1 MRGLNLDME
10 KKIVRILIV
19 LLILTLGGAGIFF
32 VLNMDRLDSFSFS
45 DKEIELNVEQQ
56 ETAKEI
62 AAVTK
67 DYQIP
72 SPTPTPPPFEEYDI
86 RLMAVG
92 DDLLHMGVINSGVQA
107 DGSYNFDHLYT
118 GIADALDMCDIK
130 IINQETIFGGNERG
144 ASGYPAFNS
153 PTEVGD
159 ALVKAGFN
167 VILAAT
173 NHVADM
179 GVDGMKNAY
188 AYWQTQP
195 DALLCGLYD
204 GSEPT
209 EPRIPIIEAGG
220 FKFAILNYTYS
231 CNMASLPGGF
241 ENYFGTLC
249 PWDGSRMLDF
259 NSLRQ
264 EVLDEIALAK
274 TMADIVIVCPHWGI
288 EYTTTPTDVEKQ
300 MAMAMTEAGAD
311 LIIGTHPHVP
321 QPVEVVESPNGNRCL
336 CYYSLGNFVSTQ
348 QQDITML
355 EEMAW
360 VVFHV
365 TEEGIYLDEPR
376 CGVIPMVDHYTYG
389 PLKFQRVYYLAEYDQ
404 DLASQHGILGWGGV
418 NLSVDK
424 LNEYTEQ
431 IMGNYRMDRPALD
444 FVHK

>member
-1 MRGLNLDME
+1 MG

-19 LLILTLGGAGIFF
+19 LLILTLGGTGIFL
-32 VLNMDRLDSFSFS
+32 VLNMDKLQNFSFS
-45 DKEIELNVEQQ
+45 DKEIELNAEQQ
-56 ETAKEI
+56 VTAKEI
-62 AAVTK
+62 AAVTS
-67 DYQIP
+67 DYKIP

-92 DDLLHMGVINSGVQA
+92 DDLLHMGVINSGVQE

-130 IINQETIFGGNERG
+130 IINQETIFGGNEKG
-144 ASGYPAFNS
+144 ASGYPSFNS

-188 AYWQTQP
+188 AYWQTKP
-195 DALLCGLYD
+195 EALLCGLYD
-204 GSEPT
+204 GTEPT

-259 NSLRQ
+259 NNLRQ

-274 TMADIVIVCPHWGI
+274 TMADIVIVCPHWGV

-300 MAMAMTEAGAD
+300 MALAMTEAGAD

-336 CYYSLGNFVSTQ
+336 CYYSLGNYVSTQ

-389 PLKFQRVYYLAEYDQ
+389 PLKFQRVYYLADYDQ
-404 DLASQHGILGWGGV
+404 DLASSHGILGWGGV

-431 IMGNYRMDRPALD
+431 IMGNYRIDRPDLD

>member
-1 MRGLNLDME
+1 MG
-10 KKIVRILIV
+10 KKIARILII
-19 LLILTLGGAGIFF
+19 LAILTIGGISIFLL
-32 VLNMDRLDSFSFS
+32 LNMDNLDNIEKKFGIGGE
-45 DKEIELNVEQQ
+45 KEPSAEEVVAIE
-56 ETAKEI
+56 TI
-62 AAVTK
+62 ASVQK
-67 DYQIP
+67 NDNIP
-72 SPTPTPPPFEEYDI
+72 TPTPTPPPFEEYDI

-92 DDLLHMGVINSGVQA
+92 DDLLHMGVINSGVQE
-107 DGSYNFDHLYT
+107 GGGYNFDHLYT

-130 IINQETIFGGNERG
+130 IINQETIFGGNEKG
-144 ASGYPAFNS
+144 ASGYPSFNS

-167 VILAAT
+167 VVLAAT

-179 GVDGMKNAY
+179 GVDGMVNAY
-188 AYWQTQP
+188 NYWQTKP
-195 DALLCGLYD
+195 EALLCGLYD
-204 GSEPT
+204 GSVPT
-209 EPRIPIIEAGG
+209 EPRIPIIEVEG

-231 CNMASLPGGF
+231 CNMASLPNGF

-259 NSLRQ
+259 NNLRQ
-264 EVLDEIALAK
+264 EVLDDISLAK

-336 CYYSLGNFVSTQ
+336 CYYSLGNYVSTQ
-348 QQDITML
+348 QQEITML

-389 PLKFQRVYYLAEYDQ
+389 PLRFQTVYYLADYSQ
-404 DLASQHGILGWGGV
+404 DLANQHGILGWGGV
-418 NLSVDK
+418 SLSYDNLNNYSD
-424 LNEYTEQ
+424 Q
-431 IMGNYRMDRPALD
+431 IMGNYRMDKPSLD

>member
-1 MRGLNLDME
+1 MG

-19 LLILTLGGAGIFF
+19 LLILTLGGTGIFL
-32 VLNMDRLDSFSFS
+32 VLNMDKLENFSFS
-45 DKEIELNVEQQ
+45 DKEIELNAEQQ
-56 ETAKEI
+56 VTAKEI
-62 AAVTK
+62 AAVTS
-67 DYQIP
+67 DYKIP

-92 DDLLHMGVINSGVQA
+92 DDLLHMGVINSGVQE

-130 IINQETIFGGNERG
+130 IINQETIFGGNEKG
-144 ASGYPAFNS
+144 ASGYPSFNS

-188 AYWQTQP
+188 AYWQTKP
-195 DALLCGLYD
+195 EALLCGLYD
-204 GSEPT
+204 GTEPA

-259 NSLRQ
+259 NNLRQ

-274 TMADIVIVCPHWGI
+274 TMADIVIVCPHWGV

-300 MAMAMTEAGAD
+300 MALAMTEAGAD

-336 CYYSLGNFVSTQ
+336 CYYSLGNYVSTQ

-389 PLKFQRVYYLAEYDQ
+389 PLKFQRVYYLADYDQ
-404 DLASQHGILGWGGV
+404 DLASSHGILGWGGV

-431 IMGNYRMDRPALD
+431 IMGNYRMDRPDLD